1 KPALHLR
8 RDSAHR
14 FFIASLPE
22 NKMMLIQLM
31 ALCLWPLCV
40 LSQAPLLSR
49 NAKDAVDNNWIV
61 VLKQG
66 LAPPAATDYYNSL
79 RTLSTPLLGPLRG
92 LRKTFENIN
101 GLHAFHIECDKALL
115 ETIRKHP
122 NVSTCPPICVAY
134 IAQDGKV
141 TAQAAIKKPAAR
153 DDSGNSNAASPPPW
167 GLARISHRMPGMI
180 GYLKTPSPKTR
191 LYVLDTGIQLKH
203 QEFGGR
209 AIWGK
214 TFIDGAPDDDD
225 NGHGT
230 HAAATAA
237 GNTVGVDNTTIPVAV
252 KCLDKNSAGTWS
264 GVMAAIDWACGNATA
279 LGMIKRSVIN
289 MSIGGSTY
297 QPLDDMVQRAYA
309 QGMTVVVAARNYG
322 ADACGYSPARG
333 ANATTVAAIDKS
345 DGRAGWSNWGACVDV
360 FAPGVD
366 ITSAWPDAAGRAYA
380 TLSGTSM
387 ASPHV
392 AGLATYLISRENLQG
407 ADIVRRRLIELA
419 TPGMVHDPKG
429 SPNKIAYNGAGDT
442 VL

>member
-1 KPALHLR
+1 M
-8 RDSAHR
+8 
-14 FFIASLPE
+14 I
-22 NKMMLIQLM
+22 LIQM
-31 ALCLWPLCV
+31 MFVCLCPLSV
-40 LSQAPLLSR
+40 LARAPLLSR
-49 NAKDAVDNNWIV
+49 DAKDAVDNSWIV
-61 VLKQG
+61 VLKQD

-79 RTLSTPLLGPLRG
+79 RTLSKPLLGLHRG
-92 LRKTFENIN
+92 LRKTFENVN

-115 ETIRKHP
+115 ETIRNHP
-122 NVSTCPPICVAY
+122 SVAY

-141 TAQAAIKKPAAR
+141 TVQAAIKKPVPR
-153 DDSGNSNAASPPPW
+153 DDSGNSIATSPPPW
-167 GLARISHRMPGMI
+167 GLARISHRPPGMI
-180 GYLKTPSPKTR
+180 GYLKTSAPKTR

-309 QGMTVVVAARNYG
+309 QGMMVVVAASNYG

-345 DGRAGWSNWGACVDV
+345 DGRAGWSNWGACVDL

-366 ITSAWPDAAGRAYA
+366 ITSAWPDATGRAYA

-392 AGLATYLISRENLQG
+392 AGLATYLISRENLHG
-407 ADIVRRRLIELA
+407 ADMVRRRLIELA
-419 TPGMVHDPKG
+419 TSDMVHDPKG
-429 SPNKIAYNGAGDT
+429 SPNKIAFNGAGDT
-442 VL
+442 VP

>member
-1 KPALHLR
+1 
-8 RDSAHR
+8 
-14 FFIASLPE
+14 
-22 NKMMLIQLM
+22 MMLIQLM

-40 LSQAPLLSR
+40 LAQAPLLSR
-49 NAKDAVDNNWIV
+49 DAKDAVDNNWIV
-61 VLKQG
+61 VLKQD

-79 RTLSTPLLGPLRG
+79 RTLSTPLLGPHRG

-122 NVSTCPPICVAY
+122 NVAY

-141 TAQAAIKKPAAR
+141 TVQAAIKKPVAR
-153 DDSGNSNAASPPPW
+153 DDSSNSNAASPPPW

-180 GYLKTPSPKTR
+180 GYLKTSAPKTR

-214 TFIDGAPDDDD
+214 TFIDGAPVRRRNRDCIGAWELGRQANTAQDDDD

-289 MSIGGSTY
+289 MSIGGSAY

-309 QGMTVVVAARNYG
+309 QGMTVVVAASNYG

-387 ASPHV
+387 
-392 AGLATYLISRENLQG
+392 GEFYT
-407 ADIVRRRLIELA
+407 
-419 TPGMVHDPKG
+419 
-429 SPNKIAYNGAGDT
+429 
-442 VL
+442 